1 MWSEN
6 SKLPWQRIHIWTV
19 LQDTIKD
26 LSILIKFK
34 VRNKIMKMN
43 KMSLQTL

>member
-26 LSILIKFK
+26 SSILIKFE

-43 KMSLQTL
+43 EMSLQTL

>member
-6 SKLPWQRIHIWTV
+6 SKLPWQRIHIWIV

-26 LSILIKFK
+26 SSILIKFK

-43 KMSLQTL
+43 EMSLQTL